1 MSLVSIIVPV
11 YNTASDLLRC
21 LESIRGQTL
30 HNLKVL
36 LIDDGSTDG
45 SGAIC
50 DRFAAA
56 DSRFRVFHQVNAG
69 ASAARNNGL
78 RHASGDW
85 IGFADSD
92 DWMELDTFAY
102 LLEQGEA
109 AGADIVQCGLF
120 FEYGSRTETRFT
132 MPKTYTAGAAKTFTA
147 ADWRH
152 FSNQVYNKLYRRKI
166 LGGVAFDSRYIV
178 GEDFVFNLDAV
189 QRAARV
195 TFCAAPKY
203 HYLQRADSLCHR
215 VRSSEELFSYR
226 RALLDALRR
235 DDLGGCAD
243 GHFRALLLE
252 NNLDICRKAALLDD
266 LDALSIRAE
275 LNRVFAENRAALRR
289 RGWTLKAKTLVKL
302 FLTGHLWPIYRAFV
316 RKKGRGGQ

>member
-1 MSLVSIIVPV
+1 MPLVSIIVPV
-11 YNTASDLLRC
+11 YNTAADLPRC

-30 HNLKVL
+30 FDLEVL

-56 DSRFRVFHQVNAG
+56 DSRFRVLHQANAG

-78 RHASGDW
+78 RHAVGDW
-85 IGFADSD
+85 VGFADSD
-92 DWMELDTFAY
+92 DWMEPDTYAY

-120 FEYGSRTETRFT
+120 FDYRDRSETRFT
-132 MPKTYTAGAAKTFTA
+132 VPETYTAGAVKTFTA
-147 ADWRH
+147 ADWRN

-166 LGGVAFDSRYIV
+166 LGGAAFDPRYVV

-189 QRAARV
+189 RRAARM
-195 TFCAAPKY
+195 TFCTAPKY

-215 VRSSEELFSYR
+215 VRNAEELFSYR
-226 RALLDALRR
+226 RAILDARR
-235 DDLGGCAD
+235 RENLGDCAD
-243 GHFRALLLE
+243 GHLRALLLE
-252 NNLDICRKAALLDD
+252 NNLDICHKAALLADP
-266 LDALSIRAE
+266 DALGIRTE
-275 LNRVFAENRAALRR
+275 LERVFAENRTALRQ
-289 RGWTLKAKTLVKL
+289 RGRTLKAKTVVKL
-302 FLTGHLWPIYRAFV
+302 FATAHLWPIYRAIV
-316 RKKGRGGQ
+316 RKKGRGGR